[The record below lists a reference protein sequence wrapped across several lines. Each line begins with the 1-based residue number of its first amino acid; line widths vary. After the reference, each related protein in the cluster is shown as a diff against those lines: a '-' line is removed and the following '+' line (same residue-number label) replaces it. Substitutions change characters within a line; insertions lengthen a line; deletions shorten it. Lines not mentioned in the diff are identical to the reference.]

1 MEFLSYPDMEQPIT
15 LDNIDAEIPRIL
27 EPPVSHITE
36 KTMALLRKSIE
47 CKKESLEKKRRSD
60 GSDSDNKD
68 SDLDAK
74 VKEMK
79 EKIEAAY
86 KAELESPGKDD
97 KETAKKTPEK
107 MEIKEVAKRSPEQ
120 IPCTSSDASAVK
132 RKSTEENAPFHGI
145 GKDILKRKLSEEKVT
160 EKRTKR
166 KSTDELPGGKGKN
179 KNEGK
184 KLKVLAEQD
193 DQKNVKRKSIED
205 KPESLL
211 KIESTPDESTESKE
225 TTDNL
230 FDKPDVQVDKE
241 DQADKVSEEMEVDE
255 PSLTEQPAESEK
267 QAVEVAE
274 PAKPVKPRP
283 KSKAEIKRIKREKD
297 RLRREAKKLAALEAL
312 KAPPPNPS
320 EDDTRMSASDANG
333 ETETLFFKPYPL
345 KRAFYFFGSKG
356 FEKVVEGS

>member
-97 KETAKKTPEK
+97 KESTKKTPEK
-107 MEIKEVAKRSPEQ
+107 VEIKEVAKRSPEQ
-120 IPCTSSDASAVK
+120 IPCSSSDAAVK
-132 RKSTEENAPFHGI
+132 RKSIEENAPFHGI
-145 GKDILKRKLSEEKVT
+145 GKDILKRKLSEEKLP
-160 EKRTKR
+160 EKRMKR
-166 KSTDELPGGKGKN
+166 KSTEEMSGGKGKE
-179 KNEGK
+179 KNENK
-184 KLKVLAEQD
+184 KLKVLSVQD
-193 DQKNVKRKSIED
+193 DQKHVKRKSVED
-205 KPESLL
+205 KSESVL
-211 KIESTPDESTESKE
+211 KIESKLDENEEPKE

-230 FDKPDVQVDKE
+230 SDKPDVEAAGQE
-241 DQADKVSEEMEVDE
+241 DQANKVSEEMEVDE
-255 PSLTEQPAESEK
+255 PTLTEQPTESEK
-267 QAVEVAE
+267 LAEAEEKVAE

-283 KSKAEIKRIKREKD
+283 KSKAEIKKIKREKD

-320 EDDTRMSASDANG
+320 EDDTRMSASDVNG
-333 ETETLFFKPYPL
+333 E
-345 KRAFYFFGSKG
+345 
-356 FEKVVEGS
+356 FEKHFLT

>member
-97 KETAKKTPEK
+97 KEATKKTPEK
-107 MEIKEVAKRSPEQ
+107 VEIKEVAKKSPEQ
-120 IPCTSSDASAVK
+120 IPCSSSDAAVK

-145 GKDILKRKLSEEKVT
+145 GKDILKRKLSEEKFT
-160 EKRTKR
+160 EKRMKR
-166 KSTDELPGGKGKN
+166 KSTDEMPGGKGKD
-179 KNEGK
+179 KNESK
-184 KLKVLAEQD
+184 KLKVVSVQD
-193 DQKNVKRKSIED
+193 DQKHVKRKSIEE
-205 KPESLL
+205 KPESVL
-211 KIESTPDESTESKE
+211 KIESKSDENKEPKE

-230 FDKPDVQVDKE
+230 SDKPDADVVGKE
-241 DQADKVSEEMEVDE
+241 DQAVGSEEMEVDE
-255 PSLTEQPAESEK
+255 PSLSEQPAESEK
-267 QAVEVAE
+267 QAEAEEKVAE
-274 PAKPVKPRP
+274 PVKPVKPRP

-320 EDDTRMSASDANG
+320 EDDTRMSASDVNG
-333 ETETLFFKPYPL
+333 ESETHFNFRGPFILFL
-345 KRAFYFFGSKG
+345 W
-356 FEKVVEGS
+356 V

>member
-68 SDLDAK
+68 SELDAK

-97 KETAKKTPEK
+97 KEATKKTPEK
-107 MEIKEVAKRSPEQ
+107 VEIKEVAKRSPEEV
-120 IPCTSSDASAVK
+120 PCSSSDAAVK

-145 GKDILKRKLSEEKVT
+145 GKDILKRKLSEEKFT
-160 EKRTKR
+160 EKRMKR
-166 KSTDELPGGKGKN
+166 KSTDEIPEGKGKD
-179 KNEGK
+179 KIESK
-184 KLKVLAEQD
+184 KLKVLAVQD
-193 DQKNVKRKSIED
+193 DQKHVKRKSIEE
-205 KPESLL
+205 KNESVL
-211 KIESTPDESTESKE
+211 KIESKPDESTEPKE

-230 FDKPDVQVDKE
+230 SDKPDVQVVGEE
-241 DQADKVSEEMEVDE
+241 DQAVKVSEEMEVDE

-267 QAVEVAE
+267 QAEAEHEVAE

-283 KSKAEIKRIKREKD
+283 KSKAEIKKIKREKD

-320 EDDTRMSASDANG
+320 EDDTRMSASDVHG
-333 ETETLFFKPYPL
+333 EFKTHLLTFSTL
-345 KRAFYFFGSKG
+345 
-356 FEKVVEGS
+356 EGLSLFP